1 MLPTCTCGNLNP
13 SIHVRVVTL
22 TLLYMYMYVA
32 KSSYALHATFLAVGH
47 YMYMQWYF
55 KDTCTVVGSDFSGY
69 LSFAKQPH
77 PLCGQGNH
85 EPALSWFW
93 PLLA

>member
-1 MLPTCTCGNLNP
+1 MLHVYSFELHATCYL
-13 SIHVRVVTL
+13 HVRVVTL
-22 TLLYMYMYVA
+22 TLLYMYVA

-47 YMYMQWYF
+47 YMYMQWYL
-55 KDTCTVVGSDFSGY
+55 KVGSDFSGY

-85 EPALSWFW
+85 KPALSYW
-93 PLLA
+93 PNKG